1 MTQRHHAKRYGL
13 SFPYRVCRS
22 VHQTRNLES
31 IGVHVGQR
39 MDRELQ
45 SAIYQRR
52 ELRYPPLSFII
63 EHTSATVEVVFGKGF
78 PSYSDIIIQ
87 LLSEPAGCIGT
98 NRSTINCSMGTVLAA
113 SPLEI
118 TATFFGANVVNNPCR
133 RYCNFPRPFNDPLP
147 D

>member
-1 MTQRHHAKRYGL
+1 
-13 SFPYRVCRS
+13 
-22 VHQTRNLES
+22 
-31 IGVHVGQR
+31 

-63 EHTSATVEVVFGKGF
+63 EHTSAAVEVVFDKAC
-78 PSYSDIIIQ
+78 PSHSDISIQ
-87 LLSEPAGCIGT
+87 LLSEPAGYSDT
-98 NRSTINCSMGTVLAA
+98 NRATISCSMGTVLAA

-118 TATFFGANVVNNPCR
+118 IATFFGANVVDNPCR

>member
-1 MTQRHHAKRYGL
+1 MVFHFPTEFAAL
-13 SFPYRVCRS
+13 S
-22 VHQTRNLES
+22 TRLVTLNLLES
-31 IGVHVGQR
+31 TLVRELTENGQR